1 MVYPYSV
8 LKKKDRAL
16 YGEDS
21 EDLGIPPAQPVVPD
35 SENIAVEPPAQ
46 KAFDPQA
53 ELYNYLMQRK
63 RSREYDMSPE
73 AMAAKNARSDASAG
87 LMAMNTLIPTLEKA
101 GAEIGTVGGRTAKTI
116 LDKPSDQWIKYW
128 GEQDKNALADRRLD
142 MDQTSM
148 DDRLVEYLLNQQRQK
163 EEADTGRKFQLERDK
178 IQHGYGLEQDKYK
191 HGYAMEKQREDI
203 AADQAKQNR
212 QFDWN
217 DANREDTQ
225 KFLSGEH
232 ALDRQSRENIAR
244 LRPSAQAAA
253 QKIPH
258 EYQKFADD
266 SFKRMADMAA
276 ITAYTEEQINKMQE
290 LFDKGK
296 IGEAISVG
304 EGLLKPKNSV
314 ISPDVVGAEEAKR
327 IGGLLQ
333 FKVFDPTGTGAVTGR
348 GNLLGSTPQEKN
360 KDLQTFIDRTRAEI
374 ASSRA
379 GAQRNKKVVENL
391 KATGELDFTPDRNAS
406 SENKKPILSQPG
418 DAKVR
423 ARKYLDVMKK
433 NKDAL
438 NDPEARRFIIYY
450 APELK
455 PELDE
460 LIRKAGANGK

>member
-63 RSREYDMSPE
+63 RSREYDLTPE

-101 GAEIGTVGGRTAKTI
+101 GAEVGAVGGRVAKTI
-116 LDKPSDQWIKYW
+116 LDKPSEQWIKYH
-128 GEQDKNALADRRLD
+128 ADQEKGDLDERRLD
-142 MDQTSM
+142 MSQTSM

-163 EEADTGRKFQLERDK
+163 EEADTGRKFQLEKGK
-178 IQHGYGLEQDKYK
+178 IEHGYNLEQDSLR
-191 HGYAMEKQREDI
+191 HGYTMDKQREEI
-203 AADQAKQNR
+203 EAEAAKQKR
-212 QFDWN
+212 QNDWKTG
-217 DANREDTQ
+217 EDSAEH
-225 KFLSGEH
+225 KWRSGENE
-232 ALDRQSRENIAR
+232 LDRRSRENIAR

-266 SFKRMADMAA
+266 AFTKMANMST
-276 ITAYTEEQINKMQE
+276 ITAYTEEQIIKMQE

-304 EGLLKPKNSV
+304 EGLLKSKNSL
-314 ISPDVVGAEEAKR
+314 ISPDVVGAEESKR

-333 FKVFDPTGTGAVTGR
+333 FKTFDPTGSGAVIGR
-348 GNLLGSTPQEKN
+348 GNLFGSTPQEKN
-360 KDLQTFIDRTRAEI
+360 KDLQTFIDRTKAEI
-374 ASSRA
+374 ESARS
-379 GAQRNKKVVENL
+379 GAIRNKKIVEKL
-391 KATGELDFTPDRNAS
+391 KSTGELDFNPSGSDS
-406 SENKKPILSQPG
+406 SPTKNPVLSQQG

-423 ARKYLDVMKK
+423 ARKYLDVMKR